1 MSGRRRTTPSAAS
14 GVGNRRKATS
24 TSAFGVSRR
33 ENHDASGFYARFT
46 PPVLSDDDAVGTSPI
61 EGKIFEGDARHMDE
75 IEDASVALV
84 VTSPP
89 YFAGKEYEE
98 ALGEGHVPASYLE
111 YLAML
116 TDVFAECVRKLEPGG
131 RIAVNVA
138 NLGRKPYRSL
148 SADVIGILQ
157 DDLGLLLRGEVIWR
171 KARGASASCAW
182 GSFRSPAN
190 PVLRDLTERVV
201 IASRG
206 RFDRALS
213 QRARAARGLPS
224 EISVTKDEFIEA
236 TTDVWEMPS
245 ESANRVG
252 HPAPFPVELPLRLI
266 ELYTYGDDLVL
277 DPFIG
282 SGTTAVAALRSGRR
296 FVGYDT
302 ETEYVRIA
310 EQRVDEEKS
319 RMLAAAPTGAGSVAP
334 VASLGSVG
342 VVSARRDGVA
352 AKEWAGR
359 LLSACGF
366 TDVTEKVRIETG
378 VEVDLAA
385 VDASGRRWLF
395 DVWGTFTT
403 VASGLR
409 RTDTLWR
416 ALGKATVVR
425 SARPHDPLALLTTST
440 PRPGSSGDRAWRA
453 LGGMGGAPFDVVE
466 FGSDDDIERLRAHA
480 RGEATDTKAT
490 REASTPARAPRRTGT
505 PAGKARRAPRRGG

>member
-1 MSGRRRTTPSAAS
+1 MSG
-14 GVGNRRKATS
+14 RRKATS

-46 PPVLSDDDAVGTSPI
+46 PPVLSDDDHVNTSPI
-61 EGKIFEGDARHMDE
+61 DGKIFEGDARRMGE
-75 IEDASVALV
+75 VEDASVALV

-98 ALGEGHVPASYLE
+98 ALGEGHVPSSYLD

-116 TDVFAECVRKLEPGG
+116 TDVFAECVRTLEPGG

-138 NLGRKPYRSL
+138 NLGRRPYRSL
-148 SADVIGILQ
+148 AADVIGILQ

-190 PVLRDLTERVV
+190 PVLRDVTERVV

-206 RFDRALS
+206 RFDRAVAR
-213 QRARAARGLPS
+213 RARAERGLPA

-236 TTDVWEMPS
+236 TTDVWEIPS

-252 HPAPFPVELPLRLI
+252 HPAPFPVELPLRLM
-266 ELYTYGDDLVL
+266 ELYTYRGDLVL

-296 FVGYDT
+296 YVGYDT

-310 EQRVDEEKS
+310 EQRADEE
-319 RMLAAAPTGAGSVAP
+319 RDRLLRDGLRREEAQG
-334 VASLGSVG
+334 
-342 VVSARRDGVA
+342 ARRPGPTLRSGPTRRSGAQGRSGAQALDARGSALARNDGA
-352 AKEWAGR
+352 TAHEWAGR
-359 LLSACGF
+359 LLADCGF
-366 TDVTEKVRIETG
+366 SSVSSKVRIEPG
-378 VEVDLAA
+378 VEVDYRA
-385 VDASGRRWLF
+385 VDGAGREWLF
-395 DVWGTFTT
+395 DVWGSFTT

-416 ALGKATVVR
+416 ALGKTAVVCM
-425 SARPHDPLALLTTST
+425 ARPDTPVVLLTTSI
-440 PRPGSSGDRAWRA
+440 PRPGSAGDRAWRA
-453 LGGMGGAPFDVVE
+453 LGQQRTGRAVLDVVD
-466 FGSDDDIERLRAHA
+466 FDSNDDIARLCGYAA
-480 RGEATDTKAT
+480 GG
-490 REASTPARAPRRTGT
+490 SRR
-505 PAGKARRAPRRGG
+505 RSR